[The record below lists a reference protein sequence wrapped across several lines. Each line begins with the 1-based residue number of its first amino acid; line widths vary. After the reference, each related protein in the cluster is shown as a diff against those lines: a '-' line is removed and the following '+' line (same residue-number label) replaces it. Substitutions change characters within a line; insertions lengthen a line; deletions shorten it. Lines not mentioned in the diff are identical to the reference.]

1 MSSQPSMSRSQTPVS
16 KPRTSAPSSPPE
28 EPDNEQFPE
37 FDMNFATEEEKKIFE
52 EEEKARIA
60 NSKAEERRRKAIARK
75 RAERNE
81 SKAEREAKAKQL
93 DELLSKSAAFG
104 EVLVGKTRVLGR
116 VGSGMDGKAL
126 GEHDLT
132 MAEQPKCMVGGTM
145 REYQLEGLTWMY
157 EICIQGMSGIL
168 ADEMGLG
175 KTIQTISLIAL
186 LREKEN
192 YLGPH
197 LIIAPL
203 STLSN
208 WIEEFQKWTPSVPVL
223 LYHGTPPQRKEL
235 FRTQMM
241 KHIKGGRPNE
251 KFPVVCTSPEI
262 VLRDHADLSKINWE
276 FIIIDEGHRMK
287 NSESKLFQ
295 TLRTFTSATRLL
307 ITGTPLQNNLK
318 ELWSLLNFLLPTIFT
333 QWEMFESWFD
343 FSDLQDEEGTE
354 DFIADQMKQDLVKK
368 MHLILQPL
376 LLRRVKADVEHM
388 LPKKREY
395 VLYAP
400 MTKEQMELYNKI
412 GDKTA
417 DLRKYLEEKVV
428 ERLTGIKN
436 IKEESSKSVEATV
449 KVEATSED
457 SDSEDDK
464 PLAIRSKSNKAASQ
478 PTPAP
483 KNAFQQMMGKR
494 KPGRPSKNKV
504 EAPSPAPSVESG
516 KSGRKRKII
525 EDSLSLKT
533 NKSAKS
539 SRTASPAVSIRSR
552 DSRSRRVYEEAD
564 ASEED
569 ELSDD
574 EFETKLAAEYAEKE
588 EAELKHK
595 NQNED
600 ETTKI
605 LELARK
611 EISSK
616 KLGNPVMQ
624 MRLVCNSPLN
634 FYNPWSADSGIPFN
648 ETLVTS
654 SGKMLLLDRLL
665 PSLFS
670 RGHKVLIFS
679 QFKTQLDILEDYARE
694 LRNWRVCRID
704 GSVAQDFRRQQIK
717 EFNEDPDFKLFLL
730 STRAGGQGINLA
742 SADTVIL
749 FDSDWNPQQDLQAQD
764 RAHRIGQTKPVI
776 VFRLATKGTVEED
789 LLMSADAKRR
799 LEKLVIKKGGFKTM
813 GQKMDTKEGM
823 SADALRALL
832 LKDGEVYTCKEDD
845 EILTEEDLDTLCDRS
860 ESAYERAEKGL
871 GNKDAFKIVE
881 TKAGGLMTS
890 MEGR

>member
-1 MSSQPSMSRSQTPVS
+1 MSSTPRMSRSQTPLS

-28 EPDNEQFPE
+28 EFEPEEFPE
-37 FDMNFATEEEKKIFE
+37 FEPNFATEEEKKIFE

-60 NSKAEERRRKAIARK
+60 NSKAEERRRKTIARK
-75 RAERNE
+75 RAEHNE
-81 SKAEREAKAKQL
+81 SKGEREAKARQL

-186 LREKEN
+186 LREKES

-208 WIEEFQKWTPSVPVL
+208 WIEEFQKWTPDVPVL
-223 LYHGTPPQRKEL
+223 LYHGTPTQRKEL
-235 FRTQMM
+235 LRTQMM
-241 KHIKGGRPNE
+241 RHIKGGRPDE

-262 VLRDHADLSKINWE
+262 VLRDHADLSKISWE

-428 ERLTGIKN
+428 ERLTGGKAIK
-436 IKEESSKSVEATV
+436 KDSSKAAEAIV
-449 KVEATSED
+449 KVEVNPED
-457 SDSEDDK
+457 SDSEDEK
-464 PLAIRSKSNKAASQ
+464 PLVIRNKNKSVTSES
-478 PTPAP
+478 TPAP
-483 KNAFQQMMGKR
+483 KNAFQRMMAKRKSIRPPKNQNAIPSPQPSVKKGELSRKR
-494 KPGRPSKNKV
+494 KPV
-504 EAPSPAPSVESG
+504 
-516 KSGRKRKII
+516 
-525 EDSLSLKT
+525 EDSLQLPA

-539 SRTASPAVSIRSR
+539 SRTASPAVSVRSR
-552 DSRSRRVYEEAD
+552 SSRSRRVYEEAD
-564 ASEED
+564 ASGED
-569 ELSDD
+569 DLSDD

-588 EAELKHK
+588 EAELKNK
-595 NQNED
+595 NQIED
-600 ETTKI
+600 EAAKI

-694 LRNWRVCRID
+694 LRNWKVCRID

-717 EFNEDPDFKLFLL
+717 EFNEDPEFKLFLL

-764 RAHRIGQTKPVI
+764 RAHRIGQTKPVV

-860 ESAYERAEKGL
+860 EAAYERAERGL
-871 GNKDAFKIVE
+871 GNKDAFEIVE
-881 TKAGGLMTS
+881 TKAGGLMIS
-890 MEGR
+890 MEGK